1 LGKGYAELH
10 RPELGA
16 SLQRRLYATIPYLSR
31 EKLVAL
37 KSAVALVVLDWLIS
51 AMEVNGC
58 AASPRITGGIML
70 NQDALEGR
78 HG

>member
-1 LGKGYAELH
+1 MGKGYVELH

-16 SLQRRLYATIPYLSR
+16 SLQHRLYAIIPYLSR
-31 EKLVAL
+31 EKLAAH
-37 KSAVALVVLDWLIS
+37 KPAVALIVLDWLIS

-70 NQDALEGR
+70 NQDALDGR
-78 HG
+78 QG